1 MNNVKNGGIKEGAST
16 ITQQLVK
23 NVYLSG
29 EKTLNRKLKE
39 IKLASII
46 EKKYTKDE
54 ILELYLNK
62 IYFGEG
68 AYGIK
73 KAAEIYFGKECK
85 NLTLEECATLAAIVK
100 APTFYDPF
108 IHPDTCLDR
117 RNLVLKEMLK
127 QKEISETEYSAAKSK
142 PITLTEKIR
151 DDTKNFTDEII
162 AEALKI
168 IKSDSASDLSG
179 YKIYCGISS
188 DYQSVIPA
196 PTLPDEVKDYSVLIT
211 ENISGQIVGYRSTTG
226 MIKRVP
232 ASAAKPWLV
241 YAPAIEENLIS
252 EATKILDEKTDFGG
266 YSPSNAN
273 KTYAGYVNVKDALS
287 KSLNIPTVKI
297 ANALGMDKIK
307 NYAEKLEIEF
317 TNNDLSVALGNLTG
331 GVTLSELSSAYS
343 PFTCDGQ
350 YKGLSLYQKSYHRQ
364 GKLFTTEITKKY
376 RRKSFRPGHAI

>member
-1 MNNVKNGGIKEGAST
+1 M
-16 ITQQLVK
+16 
-23 NVYLSG
+23 
-29 EKTLNRKLKE
+29 
-39 IKLASII
+39 II
-46 EKKYTKDE
+46 EELEHNIETAINSMPETTKK
-54 ILELYLNK
+54 I
-62 IYFGEG
+62 
-68 AYGIK
+68 
-73 KAAEIYFGKECK
+73 
-85 NLTLEECATLAAIVK
+85 
-100 APTFYDPF
+100 F
-108 IHPDTCLDR
+108 IMSR
-117 RNLVLKEMLK
+117 EQNLK

-162 AEALKI
+162 ADALNI
-168 IKSDSASDLSG
+168 IKSNSTSDLSR
-179 YKIYCGISS
+179 YKIYCCISS

-252 EATKILDEKTDFGG
+252 EATNILYEKTDFGG

-317 TNNDLSVALGNLTG
+317 SNNDL
-331 GVTLSELSSAYS
+331 
-343 PFTCDGQ
+343 
-350 YKGLSLYQKSYHRQ
+350 
-364 GKLFTTEITKKY
+364 
-376 RRKSFRPGHAI
+376 